1 MIVETEGVVLHAMDF
16 RDTSKIVTVYT
27 KKFGK
32 VKVIAKGVRSRKNK
46 FGSSLEPM
54 TIALLV
60 FYKKEQKDLHL
71 LSKSEIA
78 VVLNNVQMSPD
89 RIFTGLALIELI
101 TMVMHDEEEN
111 AKVYELL
118 VRSLQAVNQTEKNHI
133 NILLSFMVKLFGE
146 LGFGMDLGECS
157 VCRKGVDV
165 LNVPYLFLRL
175 SDGKITCSNCA
186 DAQHSGGTKIN
197 NGLWKSLYFL
207 QTGDVEKS
215 ATLTLSSAAKND
227 LIATLE
233 SYLRY
238 HVEGSRT
245 LKSLSMLY
253 STQ

>member
-1 MIVETEGVVLHAMDF
+1 MIVETEGVVLHGMNY

-32 VKVIAKGVRSRKNK
+32 VKVIAKGVRSQKNK

-54 TIALLV
+54 TIASLV
-60 FYKKEQKDLHL
+60 FYKKEHKDLHL
-71 LSKSEIA
+71 VSKSEIA
-78 VVLNNVQMSPD
+78 NVLNNVQLNPD
-89 RIFTGLALIELI
+89 RIFTGLALIELVN
-101 TMVMHDEEEN
+101 MVMHDEEEN

-118 VRSLQAVNQTEKNHI
+118 VQSLKAVNQAEKNHL
-133 NILLSFMVKLFGE
+133 NVLLSFMVKLFGE
-146 LGFGMDLGECS
+146 LGFGMNLGECS
-157 VCRKGVDV
+157 ACQKRVDD
-165 LNVPYLFLRL
+165 LNVPHLFLRL

-186 DAQHSGGTKIN
+186 DAQHSSGTKIN
-197 NGLWKSLYFL
+197 SGMWKSLYFL
-207 QTGDVEKS
+207 QSSQIEKS
-215 ATLTLSSAAKND
+215 AALTLPSATKND
-227 LIATLE
+227 IIATLE